1 MIREAIEF
9 LGCGSRRE
17 ILEYIKRKYGDVNE
31 NTILAHIT
39 VCAVNH
45 PSRIYYPQNR
55 RPRDCSTLTYHY
67 DFLFKRDDGRYELYD
82 PNKHGRWLIGE
93 VDGKI
98 RVIGPEGPLEPRK
111 KRKPQQRKRVSTITT
126 WEMPLTEQELGEFYL
141 KVIHFEKELREFIKH
156 MLGHKYIK
164 RLKNELPGLVE
175 EWIKRRRLDEEWGI
189 EPEKDLINYATI
201 GEYILIIQKYSK
213 LFVNNP
219 QELAYVETKLRDF
232 ANFGRNP
239 LMHCRTINRQ
249 NIIICD
255 AAIKFLRGWM
265 SRKAQYRN
273 EISGR
278 Y

>member
-1 MIREAIEF
+1 MVREAIES
-9 LGCGSRRE
+9 LGCGSRKE
-17 ILEYIKRKYGDVNE
+17 ILDYVKRKYGDVNE
-31 NTILAHIT
+31 NTILTHIT

-45 PSRIYYPQNR
+45 PSRIYYSPNR
-55 RPRDCSTLTYHY
+55 RPRDCSTLAYHY

-111 KRKPQQRKRVSTITT
+111 KRKSLQRKMDVSAMAK
-126 WEMPLTEQELGEFYL
+126 WETPLTEQELGEFYL
-141 KVIHFEKELREFIKH
+141 KVSNFEKELRDFIKD

-175 EWIKRRRLDEEWGI
+175 GWMKRRKLDEEWGI
-189 EPEKDLINYATI
+189 EPEKELINYATI
-201 GEYILIIQKYSK
+201 GEYILIIRKYSK
-213 LFVNNP
+213 LFVDNQ

-249 NIIICD
+249 NIILCE
-255 AAIKFLRGWM
+255 AAMKFLKGWM
-265 SRKAQYRN
+265 SRKAR
-273 EISGR
+273 SKMK
-278 Y
+278 